1 MSRNFITTEDENS
14 IKKWPGLLC
23 LLFFWTGCLTFF
35 QGEALAIEVL
45 DDMGE
50 TVLLE
55 KPAERVIPLYGA
67 FAEMLFAIG
76 AGPSVIARTQ
86 ADQYPEAI
94 VALPS
99 VGTHMRPNVEM
110 IIGLKPDLVVQSVSR
125 REASIE
131 MESLRAARVP
141 LAVFAPDS
149 FEQLFA
155 TMERLGILTGREGE
169 SREKVR
175 ELKERLE
182 KVKIAIGQPDRRPRV
197 FFEVRAE
204 PLTGAGRGSI
214 VQDILNLSGAENVL
228 QSEKGIVQY
237 NFEALLLDDPD
248 VYIVQRGPMNRNP
261 LDPAKRAH
269 FRQLRSIR
277 EGRVVFVDEL
287 LFSRP
292 GPRCVD
298 AVEQLASELY
308 PTSLR

>member
-1 MSRNFITTEDENS
+1 MSRGLFIRQDGEPR
-14 IKKWPGLLC
+14 KKWPVLLC
-23 LLFFWTGCLTFF
+23 LLFFWTGCLGFF
-35 QGEALAIEVL
+35 QNQASAVEVR
-45 DDMGE
+45 DDTGE
-50 TVLLE
+50 TVLME
-55 KPAERVIPLYGA
+55 KPARRVIPLYGA

-76 AGPSVIARTQ
+76 AGPNVIARTQ
-86 ADQYPEAI
+86 ADQYPETI
-94 VALPS
+94 VDLPS

-125 REASIE
+125 REASTE
-131 MESLRAARVP
+131 MKSLRTAKVP
-141 LAVFAPDS
+141 LAVFAPDN

-155 TMERLGILTGREGE
+155 TMERLGILTGRQEEARKKIG
-169 SREKVR
+169 

-182 KVKIAIGQPDRRPRV
+182 KVKIRIGQPDRRPRV

-214 VQDILNLSGAENVL
+214 VQSILNLSGAENVL
-228 QSEKGIVQY
+228 QNEKGIVRY

-248 VYIVQRGPMNRNP
+248 VYIVQQGPMNRNP
-261 LDPAKRAH
+261 LDPVKRGH
-269 FRQLRSIR
+269 FHQLRSIR
-277 EGRVVFVDEL
+277 EGRVIFVDEL

-308 PTSLR
+308 PESFR